1 MDIVDKQEQF
11 LELFE
16 DCREGLVRFARAMT
30 RNAEDAKDLVQE
42 TTLAAY
48 EGFEKL
54 KNPAAF
60 KSFLFTIASR
70 IFKRQNWRKRLF
82 FKFSGDDAEELFF
95 ESLVDANQDAGKRY
109 DIEALHNA
117 LKLLSDKYREAVILF
132 EIIGLKMEEIAEI
145 QKCSISG
152 AKSRVQ
158 RARAELE
165 EILIKNKVPNKN
177 KKNNYSGNITDE
189 IEQLT
194 KKYQAQKAEA
204 ENEKR

>member
-16 DCREGLVRFARAMT
+16 DCRESLVRFARAMT
-30 RNAEDAKDLVQE
+30 RNAEDAKDLVQD

-48 EGFEKL
+48 EGFERL

-70 IFKRQNWRKRLF
+70 IYKRQNWRKRLF
-82 FKFSGDDAEELFF
+82 FKFTNDDSEEMFF
-95 ESLVDANQDAGKRY
+95 ESLVDPNQDAGKRY

-117 LKLLSDKYREAVILF
+117 LKMLSDKYREAVILF

-145 QKCSISG
+145 QKCSVSG
-152 AKSRVQ
+152 VKSRVQ

-165 EILIKNKVPNKN
+165 EILIKNNVPNKN
-177 KKNNYSGNITDE
+177 KKNNYSGSITEE
-189 IEQLT
+189 IELLAT
-194 KKYQAQKAEA
+194 KYQAQEA
-204 ENEKR
+204 EK